1 MHGAADG
8 LRLKIYSDKI
18 IKMTKTIKPSPEK
31 QVIEYFKKLEHPL
44 ANVVQALRKTVLS
57 ADNEIGEQIK
67 WNSPSF
73 YYTGEMKA
81 FDPKEYKRDIVVFN
95 LHKKEYVLLVFP
107 TGAIVEDTSGLL
119 EGKFPDGRKTAK
131 FSTLN
136 EVKTKENDLK
146 DVIKKWLNKVDK

>member
-1 MHGAADG
+1 MA
-8 LRLKIYSDKI
+8 
-18 IKMTKTIKPSPEK
+18 KTIKLSDEE
-31 QVIEYFKKLEHPL
+31 QVIDYFKNLEHPL
-44 ANVVQALRKTVLS
+44 TGVVQALRKTVLA
-57 ADNEIGEQIK
+57 ADKEIGEQIK
-67 WNSPSF
+67 WNSPSY

-136 EVKTKENDLK
+136 EVKAKEKDLK
-146 DVIKKWLNKVDK
+146 EVIKKWLAKVDK